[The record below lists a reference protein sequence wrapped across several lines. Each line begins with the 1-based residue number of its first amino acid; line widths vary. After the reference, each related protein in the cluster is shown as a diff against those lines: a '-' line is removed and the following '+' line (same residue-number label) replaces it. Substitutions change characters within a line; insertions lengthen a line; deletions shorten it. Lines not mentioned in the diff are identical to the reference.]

1 MKKSIYILFIVAIG
15 ILLFI
20 PDIANA
26 ESVGVF
32 SDVQDRFEQAVSR
45 TSTTITNQAN
55 WLFWVLAAI
64 SLVWTGITL
73 VFRKGDISDFFA
85 EFIRFIIFIG
95 FFNWLLNNGH
105 QMAKDI
111 LSSFSTLGSSA
122 IGESDT
128 LNPSGIMDIGFNL
141 WERTYPSVSELSLKQ
156 IIPAYLIV
164 IAVVIIVGLIAVN
177 VLLLNVSAWIFAYAG
192 VFVLGFGGSRWT
204 SDIAISY
211 FKQLLNLGLQILS
224 MIIIVGIGK
233 TFISVMLDKVSTFI
247 FFDFVVILL
256 CVIVL
261 LYLVNKIPP
270 MVGSLAGGFGNG
282 GAGMLGGGAA
292 MAAMAMTGGALMG
305 AATALK
311 AAGMEMAGA
320 AKAFSAA
327 KKGGDDSN
335 KKDSAIDAVKGGN
348 SGDNSSAQ
356 DGKPLTSE
364 AGESTSESNK
374 SETTSSGNTGTNNN
388 DSSPSGETASTSSSE
403 GATSSNNGSN
413 DGSASNDAT
422 GSSEEN
428 TISSGSA
435 SSNSG
440 DTASSES
447 KSNTSENTSSSSV
460 GENGSSSSETSQ
472 ATSDSSSNKGSGE
485 DTNQIAST
493 VPKTTNT
500 GGESPLAAAM
510 GGNKVSNWQAAK
522 KVVGGL
528 VKNKWNN
535 AIDNTAGGRLANQWK
550 NSEGDDNA

>member
-192 VFVLGFGGSRWT
+192 VFVLGFGEDHGG
-204 SDIAISY
+204 
-211 FKQLLNLGLQILS
+211 LLILLSAILS
-224 MIIIVGIGK
+224 
-233 TFISVMLDKVSTFI
+233 S
-247 FFDFVVILL
+247 
-256 CVIVL
+256 
-261 LYLVNKIPP
+261 Y
-270 MVGSLAGGFGNG
+270 
-282 GAGMLGGGAA
+282 
-292 MAAMAMTGGALMG
+292 
-305 AATALK
+305 
-311 AAGMEMAGA
+311 
-320 AKAFSAA
+320 
-327 KKGGDDSN
+327 
-335 KKDSAIDAVKGGN
+335 
-348 SGDNSSAQ
+348 
-356 DGKPLTSE
+356 
-364 AGESTSESNK
+364 
-374 SETTSSGNTGTNNN
+374 
-388 DSSPSGETASTSSSE
+388 
-403 GATSSNNGSN
+403 
-413 DGSASNDAT
+413 
-422 GSSEEN
+422 
-428 TISSGSA
+428 
-435 SSNSG
+435 
-440 DTASSES
+440 
-447 KSNTSENTSSSSV
+447 
-460 GENGSSSSETSQ
+460 
-472 ATSDSSSNKGSGE
+472 
-485 DTNQIAST
+485 
-493 VPKTTNT
+493 
-500 GGESPLAAAM
+500 
-510 GGNKVSNWQAAK
+510 
-522 KVVGGL
+522 
-528 VKNKWNN
+528 
-535 AIDNTAGGRLANQWK
+535 
-550 NSEGDDNA
+550 